1 VHRIGQQKAVK
12 IYRLITAKT
21 YEQHMFH
28 RASLKL
34 GLEVA
39 VMDQMRLRKGEESLP
54 ADGKKKA
61 SADKL
66 SPEDVRVIDSRAAS
80 LCLLLL
86 VA

>member
-1 VHRIGQQKAVK
+1 LFLFQAQARVHRIGQKKSVK

-39 VMDQMRLRKGEESLP
+39 VMDQMRARKGQEAGGPS
-54 ADGKKKA
+54 
-61 SADKL
+61 DKL
-66 SPEDVRVIDSRAAS
+66 SPEEVCVNV
-80 LCLLLL
+80 LGEGEGPGG
-86 VA
+86 

>member
-1 VHRIGQQKAVK
+1 MK

-39 VMDQMRLRKGEESLP
+39 VMDQMRARKGQEAGGPS
-54 ADGKKKA
+54 
-61 SADKL
+61 DKL
-66 SPEDVRVIDSRAAS
+66 SPEEVCVNV
-80 LCLLLL
+80 LGEGEGPGG
-86 VA
+86 